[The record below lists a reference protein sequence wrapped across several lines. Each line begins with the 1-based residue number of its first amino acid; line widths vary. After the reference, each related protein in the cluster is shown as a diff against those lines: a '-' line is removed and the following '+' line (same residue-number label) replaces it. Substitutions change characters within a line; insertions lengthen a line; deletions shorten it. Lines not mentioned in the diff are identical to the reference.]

1 MYEEYFTEEHN
12 IFRATVRKFVEKEI
26 KPHIEHWDEEGEF
39 PVGLYKKFADQGL
52 MGLTYPA
59 EYGGTPCD
67 IFMHVIYTEEMIQGS
82 GSVGL
87 VSGLGSNA
95 IAMPPVL
102 KLGTEEQKQKFLVPV
117 LAGDKIAALGI
128 TEPNAGSDVANIKTR
143 AVRDGDYYIVN
154 GSKTFITSGCRANF
168 ITTAVRTGE
177 PGYKGV
183 SLLMIDSS
191 TPGFSV
197 SKKIKKMGWWCSD
210 TAELSFVDCR
220 VPAENII
227 GGEGMGFAGIM
238 VNFQKERLAL
248 AVMAASVA
256 ELALKESI
264 KYAKARE
271 AFGKPISGFQ
281 VTRHK
286 LVDMATKV
294 KVAKEFNYR
303 VAAKM
308 DAGQDATIDVSMAK
322 NFACEVCDKVVYDAV
337 QIHGG
342 YGYARE
348 YIVERLYRDSR
359 ILSIGGGTT
368 EIMKEIISKMIQL

>member
-1 MYEEYFTEEHN
+1 MYEEYFTEEHH
-12 IFRATVRKFVEKEI
+12 IFRATVRKFIEKEI

-39 PVGLYKKFADQGL
+39 PIELYKTFADQGL

-67 IFMHVIYTEEMIQGS
+67 IFMYVIYTEEMVRGT

-102 KLGTEEQKQKFLVPV
+102 KLGTEEQKRKFLVPV
-117 LAGDKIAALGI
+117 LAGEKIAALGI

-143 AVRDGDYYIVN
+143 AVRDGDHYIVN

-238 VNFQKERLAL
+238 VNFQRERLGLAL
-248 AVMAASVA
+248 MAAAAA
-256 ELALKESI
+256 ELALNESI
-264 KYAKARE
+264 KYAKERE

-294 KVAKEFNYR
+294 RVAKEFNYR

-308 DAGQDATIDVSMAK
+308 EAGQDVTLDVSMAK

-348 YIVERLYRDSR
+348 YSVERLYRDAR

-368 EIMKEIISKMIQL
+368 EIMKEIISKLLGL